1 LTIVKEAAGNVVVG
15 RLAERVRESVEQGES
30 ITGPLRGSAIFPAMV
45 VGMIDV
51 GEQTGALPEMLNRI
65 ADNYDEEVDNAVES
79 MTSLLEPIMIVFLGV
94 VVGCIVVAMFLPI
107 INFSPDNSQ
116 AGSLAATGP

>member
-1 LTIVKEAAGNVVVG
+1 LQALTIVKEAAGNVVVG

-30 ITGPLRGSAIFPAMV
+30 ITGPLHGSNIFPVMV

-94 VVGCIVVAMFLPI
+94 MVGCIVVAMFLPI
-107 INFSPDNSQ
+107 INFSPDGNQ
-116 AGSLAATGP
+116 EGSL